1 MSRRKLLSAL
11 AAGAGAGAVA
21 AAAWPFAAGFFQPL
35 EAPQASEA
43 PWIPVAAE
51 SELRKGAPLRAALRA
66 PVRDGFFTQL
76 VDLGAV
82 YLLAGP
88 PLLALSAVCP
98 HLGCGIA
105 PASGGAAPGDGFV
118 CPCHDSRFSSTGEVL
133 RGPSPRAMDP
143 LPVRVVAGRIEVQ
156 ALRFA
161 SGGASR
167 RPI

>member
-1 MSRRKLLSAL
+1 MSRRRILSAL

-35 EAPQASEA
+35 AAPQAPEA
-43 PWIPVAAE
+43 PWIAVAAE

-82 YLLAGP
+82 YILAGP
-88 PLLALSAVCP
+88 PLAALSAVCP

-105 PASGGAAPGDGFV
+105 QQEPLAAGGGFV

-133 RGPSPRAMDP
+133 RGPSPRSMDP

>member
-11 AAGAGAGAVA
+11 AAGAGAAAAG

-35 EAPQASEA
+35 SAPQAPEA
-43 PWIPVAAE
+43 PWIAVAAE

-88 PLLALSAVCP
+88 PLRALSAVCP

-105 PASGGAAPGDGFV
+105 ATSGGFA
-118 CPCHDSRFSSTGEVL
+118 CPCHDSGFDSAGEVQ
-133 RGPSPRAMDP
+133 RGPSPRAMDE
-143 LPVRVVAGRIEVQ
+143 LPVRVVAGRVEVQ

-161 SGGASR
+161 SGGAAR
-167 RPI
+167 RPL